1 MSILFAVIAILVI
14 AGAVA
19 YAMGRG
25 SGLAAAEPDRRPQD
39 VGDSTTFD
47 VVLRGYRMDEVDA
60 RIEQLEA
67 ENRALRGPQA

>member
-19 YAMGRG
+19 YATGRG

-39 VGDSTTFD
+39 VDDSTTFD

-60 RIEQLEA
+60 RIAQLEA